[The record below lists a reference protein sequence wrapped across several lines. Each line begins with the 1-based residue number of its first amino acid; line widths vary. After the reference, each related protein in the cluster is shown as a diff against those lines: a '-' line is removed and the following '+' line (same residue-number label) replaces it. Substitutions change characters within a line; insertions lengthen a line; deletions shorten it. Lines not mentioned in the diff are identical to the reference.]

1 MPIILKDINKSFG
14 SHNIL
19 TNFNLII
26 GDGDMLSIT
35 GGSGKGKSTLLNII
49 GLLEPYQ
56 SGGLIFNDIRN
67 PSINSK
73 QAMLLRR
80 NVLGY
85 LFQNFALMENC
96 TVEENLNWALAYQH
110 VRNKKKC
117 IGEALERVNLPAEMM
132 KQKVVELSGG
142 EQQRVAIARLFLK
155 PCQVVLAD
163 EPTGSLDPSNRDLVV
178 SLLHQLHDDGK
189 TVVIVTHD
197 MMVANSCP
205 KRLEL

>member
-14 SHNIL
+14 SHTIL

-26 GDGDMLSIT
+26 SDGDMLAIT

-56 SGGLIFNDIRN
+56 SGGLIFSDIRN
-67 PSINSK
+67 PAINSK

-110 VRNKKKC
+110 VKNKKQR
-117 IGEALERVNLPAEMM
+117 IGEALERVNLSSEMM

-155 PCQVVLAD
+155 PCQVILAD

-178 SLLHQLHDDGK
+178 SLLHQLHDAGK

-205 KRLEL
+205 KQLQL